1 MFGFGLKAKAKRV
14 IREEFFYE
22 VSYMYEPLFNNLY
35 QQGKMLGQNEY
46 SIAIYYMTVMMNVL
60 VDNQKEYPGDLQ
72 ETEQFIKKHTLNIN
86 RIIHQANSPEADI
99 RNLVKEVNN
108 NFALI
113 KKKPSQK
120 NVNTL
125 HNEANLD
132 NEFED
137 STNPFALEEEDRLWL
152 LREMSPLIMTIRAS
166 QRTLLLEINKQKNN
180 ISETEIGYIRCF
192 QLFGALDYSAQE
204 KNWSPEQTIEP
215 FFALAQ
221 EEPFNLDMT
230 NIGKIIGFMSNE
242 RNLKNYPEIIELQIN
257 GSNINNKASR
267 YPLRISG
274 EGPFSDSM
282 IEIGNENA
290 LEVSK
295 LISDK
300 LLSVLGDL

>member
-166 QRTLLLEINKQKNN
+166 KRTLLLEINKQKNN

-300 LLSVLGDL
+300 LLIVLGDL

>member
-22 VSYMYEPLFNNLY
+22 VTYMYEPLFNNLY

-60 VDNQKEYPGDLQ
+60 VDNQKEYQGDLQ
-72 ETEQFIKKHTLNIN
+72 ETEQFIKKHTSNIN

-108 NFALI
+108 NLALI

-120 NVNTL
+120 TENTL
-125 HNEANLD
+125 HNETNLD

-152 LREMSPLIMTIRAS
+152 LKEMRPLIMTIRAS
-166 QRTLLLEINKQKNN
+166 KATLLLEINKQKNN
-180 ISETEIGYIRCF
+180 ISETEISYIRCF

-204 KNWSPEQTIEP
+204 KNWSPEQILEP
-215 FFALAQ
+215 LFALAQ

-242 RNLKNYPEIIELQIN
+242 KNLKNFPEIIALQIN
-257 GSNINNKASR
+257 GSKINNKASR

-300 LLSVLGDL
+300 LLITLGDL

>member
-1 MFGFGLKAKAKRV
+1 MFGFGLKAKVKRV

-72 ETEQFIKKHTLNIN
+72 VVDQFIKKHTSNIN

-99 RNLVKEVNN
+99 RNLVNEVNN
-108 NFALI
+108 NFALV
-113 KKKPSQK
+113 KKKSLQK
-120 NVNTL
+120 IENTL
-125 HNEANLD
+125 HNEAD
-132 NEFED
+132 SENESKD
-137 STNPFALEEEDRLWL
+137 STSPFALEDDDRAWL
-152 LREMSPLIMTIRAS
+152 LREMRPLIMTIRAS
-166 QRTLLLEINKQKNN
+166 KRTLFLEINKQKNN
-180 ISETEIGYIRCF
+180 ISETEISYIRCF

-204 KNWSPEQTIEP
+204 KNWSPERTLEP

-242 RNLKNYPEIIELQIN
+242 RNLKNFPEIIELQIN
-257 GSNINNKASR
+257 GAKINNKASR

-295 LISDK
+295 LTSDK
-300 LLSVLGDL
+300 LLITLGNL

>member
-1 MFGFGLKAKAKRV
+1 
-14 IREEFFYE
+14 
-22 VSYMYEPLFNNLY
+22 
-35 QQGKMLGQNEY
+35 
-46 SIAIYYMTVMMNVL
+46 MN
-60 VDNQKEYPGDLQ
+60 K
-72 ETEQFIKKHTLNIN
+72 EQFIKKHTSNIN

-99 RNLVKEVNN
+99 RNLVNEVNN
-108 NFALI
+108 NFALV
-113 KKKPSQK
+113 KKKSSQRIE
-120 NVNTL
+120 NTL
-125 HNEANLD
+125 HNEVDLE

-137 STNPFALEEEDRLWL
+137 PTSPFALEDEDRSWL
-152 LREMSPLIMTIRAS
+152 LREMRPLIMTIRAS
-166 QRTLLLEINKQKNN
+166 KRTLFLEINKQKNN
-180 ISETEIGYIRCF
+180 ISETEISYIRCF

-204 KNWSPEQTIEP
+204 KNWSPERTLEP

-242 RNLKNYPEIIELQIN
+242 RNLKNFPEIIELQIN
-257 GSNINNKASR
+257 GAKINNKASR

-300 LLSVLGDL
+300 LLTILGDL